1 MGFEIVRDILLA
13 FLVCIWIR
21 VILSYF
27 PLTPGSPVTGL
38 ARVVGTVT
46 DPVLMPV
53 RRVLP
58 PLRLGAG
65 AIDLS
70 PMVVTVV
77 IIILMDLL

>member
-27 PLTPGSPVTGL
+27 PLSPGSPANGL

-46 DPVLMPV
+46 DPVLLPV
-53 RRVLP
+53 RKVLP